1 MAFIDK
7 EKLRNKAVAE
17 TVSEHP
23 LLKKRPMS
31 AAERTAYL
39 QGCVL
44 AALVDDAQVSS
55 EEHRLIR
62 TIGLSLNFADNEIE
76 DTFNVVAGL
85 RSEDDKLSLVDDIVS
100 LLKVE
105 PIRSYFVD
113 DFKRVI
119 ESGDSKDGDA
129 IEIFDLIGQRLYEDA
144 AWQKNMSLAKA
155 KIDADK
161 EKRMMEKELVQTVEN
176 EMGWPADYDK
186 NSIFDLMEQHGF
198 KEHQVSLLLS
208 LLLPYAQGAYEAVK
222 KEINRMEYSV
232 DHDRHRINL
241 SKNDNALRFMNYI
254 KCMSDCASYSP
265 CHAIVRSGKSL
276 DDFMWGD
283 DDDYTLKTG
292 RRNDPFFVS
301 LECVDYSHRK
311 RGAREEA
318 IKELL
323 RLYKS
328 LLDEFEN
335 MSKF

>member
-76 DTFNVVAGL
+76 DTFNIVAGL

-105 PIRSYFVD
+105 PIRGYFVD
-113 DFKRVI
+113 DFKRI
-119 ESGDSKDGDA
+119 LGNAKDGDA

-155 KIDADK
+155 KADADK
-161 EKRMMEKELVQTVEN
+161 E
-176 EMGWPADYDK
+176 
-186 NSIFDLMEQHGF
+186 
-198 KEHQVSLLLS
+198 
-208 LLLPYAQGAYEAVK
+208 
-222 KEINRMEYSV
+222 
-232 DHDRHRINL
+232 
-241 SKNDNALRFMNYI
+241 
-254 KCMSDCASYSP
+254 ASYNS
-265 CHAIVRSGKSL
+265 SL
-276 DDFMWGD
+276 DNF
-283 DDDYTLKTG
+283 
-292 RRNDPFFVS
+292 P
-301 LECVDYSHRK
+301 
-311 RGAREEA
+311 
-318 IKELL
+318 
-323 RLYKS
+323 
-328 LLDEFEN
+328 
-335 MSKF
+335 SKFKSIL